1 MSRHHQLR
9 VDLEHCRER
18 VRYAQRQ
25 LEDYT
30 LKADLS
36 TELATTTLRKLADD
50 LQRAHDDTR
59 WLQKELDDLMD

>member
-25 LEDYT
+25 LEEYT
-30 LKADLS
+30 VTADLS
-36 TELATTTLRKLADD
+36 TELATTSLRKLSDD
-50 LQRAHDDTR
+50 LKRAHDDTR
-59 WLQKELDDLMD
+59 WLQKQLDDLMD

>member
-1 MSRHHQLR
+1 VSRYHQLR

-30 LKADLS
+30 LTADLS
-36 TELATTTLRKLADD
+36 TELAPTTLRKLADD
-50 LQRAHDDTR
+50 LAGARWHPQPTKRTR
-59 WLQKELDDLMD
+59 WPDGL

>member
-25 LEDYT
+25 LEDHT
-30 LKADLS
+30 LTAGLS
-36 TELATTTLRKLADD
+36 TELATRTLRKLAGDLKRAQDD
-50 LQRAHDDTR
+50 NR

>member
-1 MSRHHQLR
+1 LR
-9 VDLEHCRER
+9 VELEHFRER

-30 LKADLS
+30 LTADLS
-36 TELATTTLRKLADD
+36 TELATTTLRTLAGD
-50 LQRAHDDTR
+50 LKRAHDDTR